1 MDLQPAKRGTH
12 FEYREAQTEAYVPE
26 QKAYCGC
33 TRHQATSDHLH
44 AGILFFII
52 IILYYP
58 SATTTFYLSLF
69 FLLIH
74 LSLIFISLHNQ
85 HNTHPPLSIITAWV
99 SEGTWFLI
107 LTVD

>member
-26 QKAYCGC
+26 QKAYYGC

-44 AGILFFII
+44 AGILFFIII

-85 HNTHPPLSIITAWV
+85 HNTHPSPSLQP
-99 SEGTWFLI
+99 GFLI